1 MNKALL
7 LLLPLSLAFGN
18 AVATGAPQ
26 SAPADAHAHHA
37 PASATQAGHAMG
49 SDAADDAF
57 AKLDTDKNG
66 VLSKAEL
73 AKHPMAAHAAMVDAN
88 RDGSLDRKEFEAL
101 QRM

>member
-1 MNKALL
+1 
-7 LLLPLSLAFGN
+7 
-18 AVATGAPQ
+18 
-26 SAPADAHAHHA
+26 
-37 PASATQAGHAMG
+37 MG

-73 AKHPMAAHAAMVDAN
+73 ARHPMAAHAAMVDAN